1 MIREWWE
8 SKKAALQRRTLEDM
22 KVVESLSG
30 TGKPSN
36 LLEQRQVDGYWQRM
50 FQDFYDRLS
59 NDPNFFG
66 GVNNTSRRKTGG
78 NFPFFD
84 SEQELGVLRE
94 SARMLCGMNP
104 HAKGL
109 LNGLLGFTVGLGA
122 SVRVQPKKDVPEA
135 RAAEAETLQPQA
147 QAHIDRTQVR
157 NGWVRR
163 HQEFFSRSRRD
174 GEAYLRLFF
183 LDNGD
188 TDIRFVWPEQIRQP
202 PNSTTQEY
210 GFGVK
215 PDPDDGEKIVEYAVY
230 PVDDEQTPDYVPADE
245 MISVLCNVDTGVRRG
260 IPDFC
265 WGVADLLSASSGL
278 EMAMGEGSRLQASI
292 AYIRQHTNATQT
304 QIQSFVAADPSTTR
318 KTDPFTGKDKYVK
331 NYEPGLIVDTNQNTS
346 FVGSPY
352 NAGIAGHLEV
362 SKLMVRSACVA
373 WNAPEWLGS
382 ADASNNNFASSLVAE
397 SPFVKQIKLI
407 QQIYCEAF
415 KCLFE
420 RVLCH
425 AVEAGLIPREVLEL
439 LEVVVTLP
447 DPESRNGLV
456 DAQQAAIEIPLGVD
470 SRQQYADRH
479 GRDYERVLKDNEE
492 YIEDTGGMGNPLPL
506 PPMPT

>member
-1 MIREWWE
+1 MIREWWQ

-30 TGKPSN
+30 SGKPN
-36 LLEQRQVDGYWQRM
+36 LLEQKQVDGYWQRM
-50 FQDFYDRLS
+50 FSDFYDRLT

-78 NFPFFD
+78 DFPFFN

-109 LNGLLGFTVGLGA
+109 LKGLLGFSIGLGA
-122 SVRVQPKKDVPEA
+122 SVRVQPKKNVPEQ
-135 RAAEAETLQPQA
+135 RADEAEKLQEAA
-147 QAHIDRTQVR
+147 QAHVDCTQTR
-157 NGWVRR
+157 NRWVAR
-163 HQEFFSRSRRD
+163 HQEFFTRSRRD
-174 GEAYLRLFF
+174 GEAYFRLFHHE
-183 LDNGD
+183 DGQ

-202 PNSTTQEY
+202 PNSTSEQY
-210 GFGVK
+210 GYGVQT
-215 PDPDDGEKIVEYAVY
+215 DPDDAEKILEYSVY

-265 WGVADLLSASSGL
+265 WGVADLLSAANGL

-292 AYIRQHTNATQT
+292 AYIRQHTNATT
-304 QIQSFVAADPSTTR
+304 SQIQSFVAADPTTTR

-331 NYEPGLIVDTNQNTS
+331 NYEPGLIVDTNDKTT

-397 SPFVKQIKLI
+397 SPFVKQIKLM
-407 QQIYCEAF
+407 QQVYCEAF

-420 RVLCH
+420 RVLHH
-425 AVEAGLIPREVLEL
+425 AVEKGLLPLEVMDL

-447 DPESRNGLV
+447 DPESRNGLA
-456 DAQQAAIEIPLGVD
+456 DAQQASIEIPLGVD

-479 GRDYERVLKDNEE
+479 GRDYDRIEKDNEAYLE
-492 YIEDTGGMGNPLPL
+492 ATGGMGNPLPL
-506 PPMPT
+506 PGMPT